1 MIEREFI
8 NEKMKQLKIKE
19 AIEGEFTK
27 SAEIGGITM
36 EKTPLGERIV
46 ISTTRPGIIIGRGG
60 STIKELTNK
69 LKNKFRLE
77 NPQIETLEIPNPHT
91 SAEVVAKK
99 IAGELER
106 FGPSRFKGIGY
117 REMGKIMTAGAFGVE
132 IVIDGPIP
140 GARSRKWRFWK
151 GYMKKC
157 GFISDNLLD
166 KAQADAVLKKGTV
179 GISVT
184 IMHPDTPLPDK
195 IIIVEPESEKT
206 ETIELEEVVEEKLK
220 EETKLAEKKA
230 PTKKVEAKKET
241 KSESTTEKPKAKK
254 AIVKKEETKP
264 ATKKAPTK
272 KETKK

>member
-19 AIEGEFTK
+19 AINSEFTK

-179 GISVT
+179 GVSVT

-206 ETIELEEVVEEKLK
+206 ETIDLEEVVEEKPK

-230 PTKKVEAKKET
+230 PVKKIEAKKEI
-241 KSESTTEKPKAKK
+241 KSESTTEKPKKV
-254 AIVKKEETKP
+254 IVKKEETNP
-264 ATKKAPTK
+264 VAKKAPTK
-272 KETKK
+272 KETTK

>member
-8 NEKMKQLKIKE
+8 KERMKQLRIKE
-19 AIEGEFTK
+19 TIGENFNK
-27 SAEIGGITM
+27 GAEIGNVTV

-60 STIKELTNK
+60 STIKGLTNK
-69 LKNKFRLE
+69 LKNKFKLE
-77 NPQIETLEIPNPHT
+77 NPQIETLEIPDPYT
-91 SAEVVAKK
+91 SAAVVATK
-99 IAGELER
+99 IASELER

-117 REMGKIMTAGAFGVE
+117 RELGRIMNSGALGVE

-166 KAQADAVLKKGTV
+166 KAQANAILKKGTV
-179 GISVT
+179 GVSVT

-195 IIIVEPESEKT
+195 IIIVEPESEKA
-206 ETIELEEVVEEKLK
+206 ENIELEEVEGEKPK

-230 PTKKVEAKKET
+230 PAKKVEVEKET
-241 KSESTTEKPKAKK
+241 KSKSTTEKPKAKK
-254 AIVKKEETKP
+254 ATVKKEETKP
-264 ATKKAPTK
+264 DAKKTTAK

>member
-117 REMGKIMTAGAFGVE
+117 RELGKIMTAGAFGVE

-140 GARSRKWRFWK
+140 GARSRKWRFYE

-166 KAQADAVLKKGTV
+166 KAQANAILKKGTV
-179 GISVT
+179 GVSVT

-195 IIIVEPESEKT
+195 IIIVEPEVEKT
-206 ETIELEEVVEEKLK
+206 ETIELEEVAEEKPK
-220 EETKLAEKKA
+220 EETKPAEKKA
-230 PTKKVEAKKET
+230 PAKKVEAKKET
-241 KSESTTEKPKAKK
+241 IPILKKTPAKK
-254 AIVKKEETKP
+254 PAAKKTT
-264 ATKKAPTK
+264 AK

>member
-77 NPQIETLEIPNPHT
+77 NPQIETSEIPNPHT

-132 IVIDGPIP
+132 IVIDGPI
-140 GARSRKWRFWK
+140 R
-151 GYMKKC
+151 
-157 GFISDNLLD
+157 I
-166 KAQADAVLKKGTV
+166 
-179 GISVT
+179 
-184 IMHPDTPLPDK
+184 
-195 IIIVEPESEKT
+195 
-206 ETIELEEVVEEKLK
+206 
-220 EETKLAEKKA
+220 
-230 PTKKVEAKKET
+230 
-241 KSESTTEKPKAKK
+241 
-254 AIVKKEETKP
+254 
-264 ATKKAPTK
+264 
-272 KETKK
+272 

>member
-19 AIEGEFTK
+19 AINSEFTK

-179 GISVT
+179 GVSVT

-206 ETIELEEVVEEKLK
+206 ETIDLEEVVEEKPK

-230 PTKKVEAKKET
+230 PVKKIEAKKET
-241 KSESTTEKPKAKK
+241 KSESTTEKPKKV
-254 AIVKKEETKP
+254 IVKKEETNP
-264 ATKKAPTK
+264 VAKKAPTK
-272 KETKK
+272 KETTK

>member
-8 NEKMKQLKIKE
+8 NEKIKQLRIRQ
-19 AIEGEFTK
+19 AIEAEFSK

-69 LKNKFRLE
+69 LKNKFKLE
-77 NPQIETLEIPNPHT
+77 NPQIETSEIPNPHT
-91 SAEVVAKK
+91 SAAVVAKK
-99 IAGELER
+99 IAAELER

-117 REMGKIMTAGAFGVE
+117 REMGRIMTSGAFGVE

-140 GARSRKWRFWK
+140 GARSRKWRFYN

-195 IIIVEPESEKT
+195 IKIVEPESATEKS
-206 ETIELEEVVEEKLK
+206 ETIELEEVQEAETPKEVKAEEKPV
-220 EETKLAEKKA
+220 AKKA
-230 PTKKVEAKKET
+230 PAKKPAPKKTVAKKPAPKKTVAKKPAKKEAKK
-241 KSESTTEKPKAKK
+241 
-254 AIVKKEETKP
+254 
-264 ATKKAPTK
+264 
-272 KETKK
+272 